1 MLDSP
6 YCLDQPRLTTEGT
19 GEHRVRLNPITE
31 KIDIAGVQSRV
42 MKIVLLAG
50 LWASLAFAF
59 GCGGGGM
66 GSNNGSGG
74 GGGGG
79 GTTTPDATVTVSK
92 TTTGPFGVAMSTSF
106 QPAEWDD
113 QFFTLNPSATTTLG
127 NLGSHHIRLQG
138 VSQGVP
144 QTTASTWDFSTLD
157 AITQPVLG
165 VGDRS
170 PEFQIAVAP
179 AFMYDSNHNFLDPTY
194 QQFAAYTQD
203 LVEYYNIAGGFSA
216 PDGQHASPSGLPIT
230 WWGIYNEPNFNNLN
244 STQYTQL
251 YNAVVPAMQAV
262 DPSLKYAAVELGDY
276 SGLANQYLPAFVS
289 GVTAHVDV
297 LATHFYSTCNQ
308 QDTDTTVF
316 QTVPG
321 FATEVGDIYTQLKTN
336 AALTTVPVWV
346 TENNVNADYDAGGG
360 ISACN
365 GTTFV
370 TDLRGSSPFFAA
382 WRPYVFSQ
390 LGKAGVQALYHWDFG
405 ADKQFGEVDYSTDA
419 LQLSYWVDYW
429 LGKTFPTSLGS
440 QLLQFTSSDDADFET
455 LAVVNNDNSVI
466 VMIANHTVNA
476 STDNNGPGVSKIVSV
491 DVSALGTFSSG
502 TLLTIDKNT
511 SVANGPTATSMT
523 PASQMTITLNG
534 YSVGILSLKP

>member
-1 MLDSP
+1 MKL
-6 YCLDQPRLTTEGT
+6 
-19 GEHRVRLNPITE
+19 VR
-31 KIDIAGVQSRV
+31 
-42 MKIVLLAG
+42 LAG
-50 LWASLAFAF
+50 LCASLAFAS

-66 GSNNGSGG
+66 GSNNGGA
-74 GGGGG
+74 GG
-79 GTTTPDATVTVSK
+79 GTTTPDATVTISK
-92 TTTGPFGVAMSTSF
+92 TTSGPFSVAMSTSF
-106 QPAEWDD
+106 QPAEWDY
-113 QFFTLNPSATTTLG
+113 QFFTLNPTATTTLS

-144 QTTASTWDFSTLD
+144 QPTASTWDFDTLD

-165 VGDRS
+165 LGDHS

-179 AFMYDSNHNFLDPTY
+179 AFMYDANHNFLDPTY

-203 LVEYYNIAGGFSA
+203 PVSYYNIAGGFSA
-216 PDGQHASPSGLPIT
+216 PDGHHASPIGLPIT
-230 WWGIYNEPNFNNLN
+230 WWGIYNEPNFNNLT

-262 DPSLKYAAVELGDY
+262 DSSLKYAAVELGDY

-308 QDTDTTVF
+308 LDTDATIF

-321 FATEVGDIYTQLKTN
+321 FATEVGDIYTQLGTN
-336 AALTTVPVWV
+336 PALGTAPVWV

-370 TDLRGSSPFFAA
+370 PDLRGSSSFFAA

-405 ADKQFGEVDYSTDA
+405 ADQQFGEVDYNTGA

-429 LGKTFPTSLGS
+429 LGKTFPASAGS
-440 QLLQFTSSDDADFET
+440 QLLQSTSTDDADLET
-455 LAVVNNDNSVI
+455 LAVINSDNSVV
-466 VMIANHTVNA
+466 VMVANHAVNA
-476 STDNNGPGVSKIVSV
+476 STDNNGPGVSKTVAV
-491 DVSALGTFSSG
+491 DISALGAFSSG
-502 TLLTIDKNT
+502 SLLTIDKNT
-511 SVANGPTATSMT
+511 NVASGPSASSVS
-523 PASQMTITLNG
+523 PAAQITITLDG
-534 YSVGILSLKP
+534 YSVGLLSLKP